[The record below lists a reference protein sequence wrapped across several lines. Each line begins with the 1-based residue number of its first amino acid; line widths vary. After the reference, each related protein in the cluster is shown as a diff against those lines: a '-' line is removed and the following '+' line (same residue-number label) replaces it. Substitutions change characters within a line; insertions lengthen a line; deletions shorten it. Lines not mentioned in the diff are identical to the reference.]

1 MIDNDGFRANV
12 GIISCN
18 QNQQLFWGHRIGQ
31 LDAWQFPQGG
41 IDPNETPEE
50 AMYRELYEE
59 VGLRPEHIKI
69 LGRTD
74 RWLRYRLPHNLIR
87 RNHMNERTC
96 IGQKQVWFML
106 EFIGE
111 EADFNLNAADHPE
124 FDHYKWVDY
133 WLPLRDVIHFKR
145 KVYDKALTELAPLI
159 FERTVPKKPKDLRSR
174 RRHSLFRM
182 HSRKQTFK
190 ERNGEKRISFEE
202 RHIEQHIIIEK
213 STY

>member
-1 MIDNDGFRANV
+1 
-12 GIISCN
+12 
-18 QNQQLFWGHRIGQ
+18 
-31 LDAWQFPQGG
+31 FPQGG
-41 IDPNETPEE
+41 IDPNETPED

-87 RNHMNERTC
+87 RNPTNEQRTC

-106 EFIGE
+106 EFVGTE
-111 EADFNLNAADHPE
+111 DDFNLNAVDQPE
-124 FDHYKWVDY
+124 FDLYKWVDY

-159 FERTVPKKPKDLRSR
+159 FEDTLP
-174 RRHSLFRM
+174 
-182 HSRKQTFK
+182 
-190 ERNGEKRISFEE
+190 
-202 RHIEQHIIIEK
+202 
-213 STY
+213 

>member
-12 GIISCN
+12 GIILCN
-18 QNQQLFWGHRIGQ
+18 QNQQLFWGRRIGQ

-41 IDPNETPEE
+41 IDPNETPED

-74 RWLRYRLPHNLIR
+74 RWLRYRLPQNLIR
-87 RNHMNERTC
+87 RNPTSEKTC

-106 EFIGE
+106 EFVGDE
-111 EADFNLNAADHPE
+111 NDFNLNAADQPE

-145 KVYDKALTELAPLI
+145 KV
-159 FERTVPKKPKDLRSR
+159 
-174 RRHSLFRM
+174 
-182 HSRKQTFK
+182 
-190 ERNGEKRISFEE
+190 
-202 RHIEQHIIIEK
+202 
-213 STY
+213 

>member
-12 GIISCN
+12 GIILCN
-18 QNQQLFWGHRIGQ
+18 QDQQLFWGHRIGQ
-31 LDAWQFPQGG
+31 VDAWQFPQGG

-69 LGRTD
+69 LGKTD
-74 RWLRYRLPHNLIR
+74 KWLRYRLPQNLIR
-87 RNHMNERTC
+87 RNPSSDRTC

-106 EFIGE
+106 EFVGNE
-111 EADFNLNAADHPE
+111 EDFNLNAVDQPE
-124 FDHYKWVDY
+124 FDLYKWVDY

-159 FERTVPKKPKDLRSR
+159 FEEMVPRKPRDVRIK
-174 RRHSLFRM
+174 RRHSLLRM
-182 HSRKQTFK
+182 HTRK
-190 ERNGEKRISFEE
+190 
-202 RHIEQHIIIEK
+202 K
-213 STY
+213 STKTVGKRRIYDEEQLMIQTVSK